1 MASQHY
7 SDLLLEHSRHPRNV
21 GSLATPAPGVGV
33 GRVGSQETGAVVQ
46 LHLQCPIGTQR
57 IEAMRFQAYGDTATI
72 AAASLMTEWL
82 HGKTLDEALQLTSSQ
97 LVQALQIPP
106 ARVFGAMLVQDAVRS
121 AVADC
126 RQHHRAN
133 H

>member
-1 MASQHY
+1 M
-7 SDLLLEHSRHPRNV
+7 
-21 GSLATPAPGVGV
+21 
-33 GRVGSQETGAVVQ
+33 VQ

-57 IEAMRFQAYGDTATI
+57 IEAVRFQAYGDTATI

-106 ARVFGAMLVQDAVRS
+106 AQVLVPCWCKMPCAARWPT
-121 AVADC
+121 A
-126 RQHHRAN
+126 AN
-133 H
+133 TTASNH